1 MAIPLSEGLLDVGAG
16 HHVYFAEYGCADG
29 PAAVVLHGGPGSRS
43 HVSMLEWF
51 DLSRQRVVLFD
62 QRGCGNSTPRG
73 ELANN
78 TTQDLIGDIEKLRQ
92 ALGITSWL
100 VVGGSWGAM
109 LALAYAGTH
118 PPAVNALVLRGTF
131 LPGARQL
138 DWFFQGL
145 QPLVPTAWANLVE
158 DMAGSESQFVLSSL
172 ASRLRHGS
180 EAVQRDAARRW
191 ARYEDAVMDAMTG
204 KKHNGTGLTAE
215 PEPDLQPGQLEKYRL
230 QAHYLTQACFLDE
243 PELFKLVQ
251 GIVAPTI
258 LVHGTHD
265 WICPPLNVY
274 RLIAHMPDVQV
285 RWIASGTHTT
295 SDAQIRAA
303 LCDAIRDI
311 QPNAGTDLAID
322 ALAYKR

>member
-51 DLSRQRVVLFD
+51 DLSRHRVVLFD

-73 ELANN
+73 ELTNN

-92 ALGITSWL
+92 LLGITTWL

-131 LPGARQL
+131 LPGTRQL

-145 QPLVPTAWANLVE
+145 QSLVPAAWADLVE
-158 DMAGSESQFVLSSL
+158 DMAGSESQSVLSSL

-180 EAVQRDAARRW
+180 ETAQRDAARRW
-191 ARYEDAVMDAMTG
+191 AHYEDAVMDAMTG
-204 KKHNGTGLTAE
+204 KTENGSEPTVATGQELR
-215 PEPDLQPGQLEKYRL
+215 PGQLEKYRL

-243 PELFKLVQ
+243 PKLFELVRD
-251 GIVAPTI
+251 IVAPII

-274 RLIAHMPDVQV
+274 RLMAHMSNAQV
-285 RWIASGTHTT
+285 RWVAAGTHTT
-295 SDAQIRAA
+295 SDPKIRAA

-311 QPNAGTDLAID
+311 RADVGTDLS
-322 ALAYKR
+322 LTP